1 MSHMDE
7 RTSETAGRYAR
18 VPGWGADLD
27 PTNRPAVPKEKPS
40 NVTNVRGDVPLSRQV
55 PTTKIFMSVEHPDLT
70 PAFGTSCPP
79 RGLSGMLREYA
90 YQYGEG
96 RLRRWMTLMLADR
109 IDVIEGIVDDF
120 SRGHVPNWPKERGL
134 KAEVKYADTRRKS
147 RDLMIAGAAV
157 GIVALVVLWPRITR
171 SVADDDAEA

>member
-1 MSHMDE
+1 MTQMDE
-7 RTSETAGRYAR
+7 RTSETGRRYQR
-18 VPGWGADLD
+18 VRGWGADLD
-27 PTNRPAVPKEKPS
+27 PANRPAVPKEKPS

-55 PTTKIFMSVEHPDLT
+55 PTTKIFLSVEHPDLT

-79 RGLSGMLREYA
+79 RGLSGMLRAYA
-90 YQYGEG
+90 YQFGEG

-109 IDVIEGIVDDF
+109 VDVIEGLVDDV

-134 KAEVKYADTRRKS
+134 KAEISHSDGARKR

-157 GIVALVVLWPRITR
+157 GIAALVVLWPRIAR
-171 SVADDDAEA
+171 SIADAREA